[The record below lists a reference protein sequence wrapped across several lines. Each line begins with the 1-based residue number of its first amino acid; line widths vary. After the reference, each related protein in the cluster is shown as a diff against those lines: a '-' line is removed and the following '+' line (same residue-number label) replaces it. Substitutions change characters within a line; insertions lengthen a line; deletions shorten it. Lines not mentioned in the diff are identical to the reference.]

1 MKVSMKLFCSASNLW
16 NRKIWNIEREP
27 FAVCA
32 SPICTRETEQKL
44 CSTGTPAGF
53 CYLSLVEPE
62 AIQPQDLAVIGHGDD
77 LLYWIHARA
86 RTHLLPRNL
95 RLFNLCGEGVQLA
108 RSGCSFCAVALFSF
122 ARIIQKEVC

>member
-44 CSTGTPAGF
+44 CSTRIW
-53 CYLSLVEPE
+53 YLRQKIYDYMCLKEQNSLS
-62 AIQPQDLAVIGHGDD
+62 I
-77 LLYWIHARA
+77 
-86 RTHLLPRNL
+86 
-95 RLFNLCGEGVQLA
+95 
-108 RSGCSFCAVALFSF
+108 
-122 ARIIQKEVC
+122 ARIIFGRSATECTPT